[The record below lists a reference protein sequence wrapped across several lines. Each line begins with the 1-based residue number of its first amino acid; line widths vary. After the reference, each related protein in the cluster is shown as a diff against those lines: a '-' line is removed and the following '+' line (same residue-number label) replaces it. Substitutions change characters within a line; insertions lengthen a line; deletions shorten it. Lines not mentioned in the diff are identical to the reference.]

1 VANGTADAAFDM
13 VAATFRHVCQHPLP
27 ELSPDTYL
35 DELPGMDS
43 LRVLHLIAA
52 WEDQLGVDIDVAAL
66 DRLYQ
71 VRDVLDAVLAAK
83 E

>member
-1 VANGTADAAFDM
+1 MGDGTAADVFGIV
-13 VAATFRHVCQHPLP
+13 VATLRRVCQHPLP
-27 ELSPDTYL
+27 ALSPDTYL

-52 WEDQLGVDIDVAAL
+52 LEEQFGAQIDVAAL

-71 VRDVLDAVLAAK
+71 VRDVLDAVRAMK
-83 E
+83 K

>member
-1 VANGTADAAFDM
+1 VADGTADGVFGT

-52 WEDQLGVDIDVAAL
+52 LEEQFGVDIDVAAL

>member
-1 VANGTADAAFDM
+1 VGDGTVADVFGV
-13 VAATFRHVCQHPLP
+13 VAAIFRRVCQHPLP

-43 LRVLHLIAA
+43 LRVLHVIAA
-52 WEDQLGVDIDVAAL
+52 LEEQFGVQIDVAAL
-66 DRLYQ
+66 DRLYH

-83 E
+83 K